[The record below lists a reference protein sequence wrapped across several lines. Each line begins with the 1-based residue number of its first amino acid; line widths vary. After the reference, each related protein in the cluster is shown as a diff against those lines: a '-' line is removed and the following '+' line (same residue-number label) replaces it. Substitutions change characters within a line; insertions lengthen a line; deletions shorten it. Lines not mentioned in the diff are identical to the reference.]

1 MKIHIR
7 FDDNTDD
14 NTEPYIEFESAEE
27 EEYDLFVDEQL
38 NIPEEKTS
46 DWFATQREIYEQEEK
61 CMSNTE
67 REELVQRLKAM
78 AEEEVL
84 PPEERPMGAM
94 CYRPAAPNT
103 IYTFT
108 CPRCGRII
116 KEFDYKSRGD
126 LHRIASMVEE
136 MKQLGYDVKT
146 ERVCS
151 VCSGRSGRHPLKV
164 DTLFYFRYKGME
176 AYHVAIANY
185 PSNYK
190 VVLSFLRSENAYY
203 GDRDDLKYVSE
214 QRDIIEEML
223 GIKL

>member
-7 FDDNTDD
+7 FYDNTDD

-27 EEYDLFVDEQL
+27 EEYHRWLDEQYKL
-38 NIPEEKTS
+38 PEEKPS
-46 DWFATQREIYEQEEK
+46 DWFATQKAIYEQEEK

-84 PPEERPMGAM
+84 PPGQRPMGAM
-94 CYRPAAPNT
+94 CYCPHYKT
-103 IYTFT
+103 HTFT
-108 CPRCGRII
+108 CPRCGRKALDDSSADFHAIT
-116 KEFDYKSRGD
+116 
-126 LHRIASMVEE
+126 SMIEE

-151 VCSGRSGRHPLKV
+151 VCSGRSGRHPLDV

-176 AYHVAIANY
+176 AYHVAVANR
-185 PSNYK
+185 SWIYK

-203 GDRDDLKYVSE
+203 GDRDNLKYVSE
-214 QRDIIEEML
+214 QRDVIEEML

>member
-1 MKIHIR
+1 MKAFFID
-7 FDDNTDD
+7 FGLGDKNEGYK
-14 NTEPYIEFESAEE
+14 EPKKRQAIK
-27 EEYDLFVDEQL
+27 YDLFGDEQCAL
-38 NIPEEKTS
+38 PEEKTS

-61 CMSNTE
+61 SVPNAE
-67 REELVQRLKAM
+67 REELIQRLKAM

-84 PPEERPMGAM
+84 PPRQRPMGAM
-94 CYRPAAPNT
+94 CYRPAAPDT

-116 KEFDYKSRGD
+116 EELDYKSRGE
-126 LHRIASMVEE
+126 LNKIASMVEE

-151 VCSGRSGRHPLKV
+151 VCSGRSGRHPLDV

-176 AYHVAIANY
+176 AYHVAVANR
-185 PSNYK
+185 SWIYK

-203 GDRDDLKYVSE
+203 GDRDNLKYVSE
-214 QRDIIEEML
+214 QRDVIEEML